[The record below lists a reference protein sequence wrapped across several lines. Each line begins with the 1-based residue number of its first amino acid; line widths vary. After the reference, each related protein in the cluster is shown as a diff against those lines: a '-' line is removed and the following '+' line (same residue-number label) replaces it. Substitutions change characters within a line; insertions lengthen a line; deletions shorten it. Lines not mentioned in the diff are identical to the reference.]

1 MLIAVEDVIDESV
14 DDGGLPHRLIPQKD
28 YLVFEQRR
36 NSALRE
42 VQVANVRHPIYYKQ
56 VSSVRNQ
63 TKMNFLLERHSK
75 EKVRWVKGIMRT
87 DAVCGFVYNNGTEDR
102 TGRAL
107 HQRHPC

>member
-1 MLIAVEDVIDESV
+1 
-14 DDGGLPHRLIPQKD
+14 
-28 YLVFEQRR
+28 
-36 NSALRE
+36 
-42 VQVANVRHPIYYKQ
+42 
-56 VSSVRNQ
+56 
-63 TKMNFLLERHSK
+63 MNFLLERHSK